1 MKSIIKGMTLLLAG
15 ASFVACSKDVAFD
28 ENAQKEAKAQ
38 AELQQKFSAYDS
50 EFVKAFGS
58 IAPDHKWGFDKTRAT
73 ETRGAVTNVPNDAWE
88 IPEDLTSEKNGN
100 FGNAIRARFEAGEG
114 TTVCPIDLKN
124 YWMQHIERPK
134 MTQGQK
140 INKVQAYDSSA
151 NNGQGG
157 WVTVTNFVDG
167 QNNGFFTVTQPNR
180 SVKGTTLMENMGGGS
195 KNGKFFRWGDEGNY
209 EDDYKFITTDDGV
222 FLGLKHTYTTGSKKD
237 PTYHTSYWVILLA
250 PAEKANVEEIVEE
263 GTVFCEDMGSIG
275 DFDFNDVV
283 FNAVIYS
290 TGRIEIEIV
299 AAGGTLPIKVA
310 DELVALGKM
319 KNTGEGNKVNSQKI
333 SIQPVNGKPK
343 YNTIKDIPVEVI
355 PGGDAASYL
364 LGAGENGA
372 PQKICIYRFT
382 PWPDEYINIKDAYPS
397 FETYVN
403 SATPDKWID
412 NAVGRFIDHDLSNN
426 AADWTDPNIIPEDE

>member
-1 MKSIIKGMTLLLAG
+1 MKKCMFKGMALLTMGFAF
-15 ASFVACSKDVAFD
+15 AACSHETVYEENYANKEKVA
-28 ENAQKEAKAQ
+28 EYNQ
-38 AELQQKFSAYDS
+38 AFIK
-50 EFVKAFGS
+50 VFGT
-58 IAPDHKWGFDKTRAT
+58 IAPGHKWGFDKTRAT
-73 ETRGAVTNVPNDAWE
+73 KTRGAVTNTPNDAWE

-157 WVTVTNFVDG
+157 WVTVTNFIDG

-209 EDDYKFITTDDGV
+209 EDDYRFITTEDGV
-222 FLGLKHTYTTGSKKD
+222 FLGLKHTYITGKK
-237 PTYHTSYWVILLA
+237 TNYSYWVILLA

-290 TGRIEIEIV
+290 TGRIEIDIV
-299 AAGGTLPIKVA
+299 AAGGKYPIKVA
-310 DELVALGKM
+310 DELVTLGQM
-319 KNTGEGNKVNSQKI
+319 KNTGVGNKVNSQKI

-355 PGGDAASYL
+355 PGGGAASYL
-364 LGAGENGA
+364 LGAGEDGA

-426 AADWTDPNIIPEDE
+426 AADWSDPNIIPEGDN

>member
-1 MKSIIKGMTLLLAG
+1 MFKGMALLTMGFAF
-15 ASFVACSKDVAFD
+15 AACSHETVYD
-28 ENAQKEAKAQ
+28 ENYANKEKVAEYNQ
-38 AELQQKFSAYDS
+38 AFTK
-50 EFVKAFGS
+50 VFGT
-58 IAPDHKWGFDKTRAT
+58 IAPGHKWGFDKTRAT
-73 ETRGAVTNVPNDAWE
+73 KTRGAVTNIPNDAWE
-88 IPEDLTSEKNGN
+88 IPEDLTSDKNGN
-100 FGNAIRARFEAGEG
+100 FGNKIRARFEAGEG

-140 INKVQAYDSSA
+140 INEVQAYDSSA
-151 NNGQGG
+151 KNGEGD

-167 QNNGFFTVTQPNR
+167 QNNGFFTVTKPNR
-180 SVKGTTLMENMGGGS
+180 AVKGTTLMENMGGGS

-209 EDDYKFITTDDGV
+209 EDDYKFITTEDGV
-222 FLGLKHTYTTGSKKD
+222 FLGLKHTYITGNK
-237 PTYHTSYWVILLA
+237 TNYSYWVIKLV

-290 TGRIEIEIV
+290 TGRIEIDIV

-319 KNTGEGNKVNSQKI
+319 KNTGVGNKVKSQKI
-333 SIQPVNGKPK
+333 NIQPVNGEAK
-343 YNTIKDIPVEVI
+343 YSTIKDIPVEVI

-412 NAVGRFIDHDLSNN
+412 NAVGRLIDHDLSNN
-426 AADWTDPNIIPEDE
+426 AADWSDPNIIPEGDN